1 EVAPAI
7 ERTRELAWKVGTD
20 TDRFFVLWGL
30 WGFRLL
36 RLELDR
42 CWEIAAEVMRL
53 AEGSPEG
60 RELLAQA
67 HWVPGC
73 TAFSQGDFTTA
84 LEHFRRGLEL
94 YDPGPARANALRTGQ
109 NVGVLYHS
117 HVAVTLWE
125 LGFPDQALA
134 RAEETIRFAR
144 ELGHPF
150 SLAMALYYRRR
161 AYQCCRLEDRVP
173 SRIEEA
179 YEQCQRHSFGF
190 WGAHAVLARGGLLA
204 RQGELDEARALIEP
218 AVRALDASG
227 CKCSLTHPYAF
238 LAECYLRAGRVD
250 DALAWLGRG
259 FDLAE
264 NHGERCL
271 ESELLRLKGEA
282 LLASAGGDPAEAGA
296 CVGGAGEGA
305 RGRGAGAGHR
315 GAAVGVARLW
325 RRQGRSGEARPVLA
339 EALAGFTEGLGT
351 ADVVEA
357 RALLDEV
364 SA

>member
-204 RQGELDEARALIEP
+204 RQGELDQARALIEP
-218 AVRALDASG
+218 TVRALDASG

-259 FDLAE
+259 FGLAE
-264 NHGERCL
+264 NHDERRLGSERLGL
-271 ESELLRLKGEA
+271 EGEA
-282 LLASAGGDPAEAGA
+282 EPARAAGGGAATEAEAG
-296 CVGGAGEGA
+296 VGGAAEVA
-305 RGRGAGAGHR
+305 RRQRAR
-315 GAAVGVARLW
+315 SRQLRAAVSLARLW
-325 RRQGRSGEARPVLA
+325 RWQGRSGEARPVLA

-357 RALLDEV
+357 RALL
-364 SA
+364 